1 MQTMFVA
8 WLEDREI
15 VVGGYFRDVSNARA
29 GDFRTLLQSGDV
41 ESLEGLFRALSS

>member
-15 VVGGYFRDVSNARA
+15 VGGGYFRDVSNTRA